1 MSIQND
7 TVHLSTKLNLRG
19 SLTRKN
25 ENKCRIESNVGE
37 EGQVVERVLLGPGPH
52 TNCQNAQ
59 AQKLKKRKLK
69 LLSKQKKYF
78 FLQPENK

>member
-52 TNCQNAQ
+52 TNRQNAQ
-59 AQKLKKRKLK
+59 TQKLKN
-69 LLSKQKKYF
+69 KKIKIFVQTKKIF